1 MIKSVCIF
9 ISLFFSGIVSAQQD
23 SSMLR
28 PKNLIYAE
36 AGGNAIGYSINY
48 TRIFFNYV
56 CLRGGVEML
65 PLKEGAEYQFPV
77 EGSFLI
83 GNKRHFLELGIGF
96 TIYSHIISPPISPGG
111 ASMGITPHSERISGL
126 NGCARI
132 GYCFMPLRKK
142 NLLFRIAFTPLFL
155 NRYIDGGYY
164 DHNEIWPWGGVS
176 IGYAF

>member
-1 MIKSVCIF
+1 MYKLLLPFFLLF
-9 ISLFFSGIVSAQQD
+9 ITLELSAQKD

-48 TRIFFNYV
+48 TRIFFNYA
-56 CLRGGVEML
+56 CLRGGVEIL
-65 PLKEGAEYQFPV
+65 PLKEGTEYQFPV
-77 EGSFLI
+77 DGSFLI

-96 TIYSHIISPPISPGG
+96 SIYSHIVSPPISPG
-111 ASMGITPHSERISGL
+111 AAYMGIESYSERISGL

-142 NLLFRIAFTPLFL
+142 KLLFRIAFTPLFL
-155 NRYIDGGYY
+155 NRYIDGGNYY
-164 DHNEIWPWGGVS
+164 SNEIWPWGGAS